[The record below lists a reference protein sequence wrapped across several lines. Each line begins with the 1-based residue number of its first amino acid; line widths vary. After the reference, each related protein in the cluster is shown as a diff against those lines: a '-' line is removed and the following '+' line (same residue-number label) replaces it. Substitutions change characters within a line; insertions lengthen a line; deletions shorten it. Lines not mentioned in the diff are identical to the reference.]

1 MSPEQ
6 IADKSV
12 KKDQTAAVSRRD
24 FLKLASASGVASA
37 TSGFAFASSA
47 ADSKSDDGT
56 PEQIHITWGSDPTT
70 DVTVSWSSPG
80 RSVNPR
86 VKVKGSGEEA
96 RTIPAEQ
103 RVYTDGLNDEIVYS
117 YHAWVQGLKPGRAYT
132 YEVTAE
138 NDRNRNRPFSSSFQ
152 TAPGDLQPFRW
163 TSFGDLAT
171 PNPVWTLSYPQ
182 ARFAVMAVE
191 RFQPLFHLLNGD
203 LSYADLNSLSQPAVW
218 SDFSNNAQ
226 ISAANRPWMPCP
238 ANHEIEF
245 YNGPQGIDSYL
256 SRFSLPDNGT
266 SFSGHWYSFRV
277 GSVFFYFA

>member
-1 MSPEQ
+1 MSPDQ
-6 IADKSV
+6 IADKSP

-47 ADSKSDDGT
+47 AGSKSDDGT
-56 PEQIHITWGSDPTT
+56 PEQIHITWGNDPTT
-70 DVTVSWSSPG
+70 EVAISWSSPG

-86 VKVKGSGEEA
+86 VKVKVPGEEP
-96 RTIPAEQ
+96 RTVHADQ
-103 RVYTDGLNDEIVYS
+103 RIYTDGLNDEVVFS
-117 YHAWVQGLKPGRAYT
+117 YHAQVHGLKPGRAHT

-138 NDRNRNRPFSSSFQ
+138 NDRNRNRPFTSSFQ
-152 TAPGDLQPFRW
+152 TAPRDLQPFRW

-203 LSYADLNSLSQPAVW
+203 LSYADLNPLSQPEVL
-218 SDFSNNAQ
+218 
-226 ISAANRPWMPCP
+226 
-238 ANHEIEF
+238 E
-245 YNGPQGIDSYL
+245 
-256 SRFSLPDNGT
+256 RFQK
-266 SFSGHWYSFRV
+266 
-277 GSVFFYFA
+277 

>member
-6 IADKSV
+6 TADNSR

-37 TSGFAFASSA
+37 TSGLAFARSA
-47 ADSKSDDGT
+47 VGSKSNDGT
-56 PEQIHITWGSDPTT
+56 PEQIHITWGNDPATE
-70 DVTVSWSSPG
+70 VAISWSSPG

-86 VKVKGSGEEA
+86 VKVKGAGEET
-96 RTIPAEQ
+96 RTVHADQ
-103 RVYTDGLNDEIVYS
+103 RIYTDGLNDETVYS
-117 YHAWVQGLKPGRAYT
+117 YHARVHGLKPGRAYT

-138 NDRNRNRPFSSSFQ
+138 NDRNFNRPFSSSFQ
-152 TAPGDLQPFRW
+152 TAPRDLQPFRW

-203 LSYADLNSLSQPAVW
+203 LSYADLNSLSQPEVW
-218 SDFSNNAQ
+218 SDFANNVQ

-245 YNGPQGIDSYL
+245 YNGPKELIL
-256 SRFSLPDNGT
+256 I
-266 SFSGHWYSFRV
+266 FRV
-277 GSVFFYFA
+277 FPYPITAPLFGGTGTVSG

>member
-138 NDRNRNRPFSSSFQ
+138 NDRNRNR
-152 TAPGDLQPFRW
+152 
-163 TSFGDLAT
+163 
-171 PNPVWTLSYPQ
+171 
-182 ARFAVMAVE
+182 
-191 RFQPLFHLLNGD
+191 
-203 LSYADLNSLSQPAVW
+203 
-218 SDFSNNAQ
+218 
-226 ISAANRPWMPCP
+226 
-238 ANHEIEF
+238 
-245 YNGPQGIDSYL
+245 
-256 SRFSLPDNGT
+256 
-266 SFSGHWYSFRV
+266 
-277 GSVFFYFA
+277 